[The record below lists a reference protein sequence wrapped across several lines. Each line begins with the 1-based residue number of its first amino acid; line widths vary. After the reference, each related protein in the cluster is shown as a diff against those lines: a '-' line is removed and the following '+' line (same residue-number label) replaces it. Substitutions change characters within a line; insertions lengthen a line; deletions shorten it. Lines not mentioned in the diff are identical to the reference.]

1 MGNNSRNEKWKELS
15 AERMARILQKTELVA
30 NLSSHNYEY
39 EDEWLKFLLDSF
51 FQKGKEIKNI
61 FENPDVGLYQDISS
75 TFIFPDIPDEKLLTK
90 KQKKFIEIGQK
101 RMSNLYKE
109 LNYFSRLAN
118 KKNYTYD
125 LMDVDYLF
133 DLYEAKG
140 VELQKWFPPFKDE
153 RIPNDIDVTKYPSEG

>member
-1 MGNNSRNEKWKELS
+1 M
-15 AERMARILQKTELVA
+15 
-30 NLSSHNYEY
+30 
-39 EDEWLKFLLDSF
+39 
-51 FQKGKEIKNI
+51 
-61 FENPDVGLYQDISS
+61 
-75 TFIFPDIPDEKLLTK
+75 
-90 KQKKFIEIGQK
+90 GQK

>member
-1 MGNNSRNEKWKELS
+1 MNNNPRNEKWKTLS
-15 AERMARILQKTELVA
+15 AERMTRILKKTELVA

-51 FQKGKEIKNI
+51 FQKGREIKNI
-61 FENPDVGLYQDISS
+61 FENPDIGLYQDISS
-75 TFIFPDIPDEKLLTK
+75 TFVFPDIPDEEILTK

-109 LNYFSRLAN
+109 LNYFSRLSN

-153 RIPNDIDVTKYPSEG
+153 RITNDVDVTKYPSEG